1 MAYRVRV
8 TPRAEQDL
16 DALYRQIRAADS
28 QVARQWYLGLRAAML
43 RLREMPGRCPKTLEN
58 KKLRHLLYGRK
69 PHLYRVI
76 FRIRIKLGLVEILHI
91 RYGARRK
98 FRASDLE

>member
-1 MAYRVRV
+1 
-8 TPRAEQDL
+8 
-16 DALYRQIRAADS
+16 
-28 QVARQWYLGLRAAML
+28 ML
-43 RLREMPGRCPKTLEN
+43 RLREMPGRCAKTLEN
-58 KKLRHLLYGRK
+58 RKLRHLLYGRK